1 MPKVSAICPAW
12 VRVSASFGVGAGVWS
27 DVLVDG
33 WTTGFCWLMSVAEI
47 FFVVPVRGAAL
58 FALMESL
65 ILAQDERWR
74 RA

>member
-12 VRVSASFGVGAGVWS
+12 ASWVVSLEMVCGVWS
-27 DVLVDG
+27 DLLVDG
-33 WTTGFCWLMSVAEI
+33 QLLAGCTSVAEI
-47 FFVVPVRGAAL
+47 FLSFPSGERRSS
-58 FALMESL
+58 ALMESL